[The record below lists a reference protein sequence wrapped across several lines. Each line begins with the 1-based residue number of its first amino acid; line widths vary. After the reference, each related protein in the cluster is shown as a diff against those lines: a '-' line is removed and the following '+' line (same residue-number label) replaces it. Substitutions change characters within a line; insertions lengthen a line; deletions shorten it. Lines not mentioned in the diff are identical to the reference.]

1 MIGSSSWQAGGA
13 TGVGDMHA
21 VLLDAIRLAVGRLFL
36 TAEPTL
42 ARTYAQ
48 LYATKTSRGY
58 RCQNCYHL
66 FGVDLIA
73 DAQRAM
79 RVIEVSTAPSRTA
92 LHSFPIPRIMMAMT
106 MMKMPMMVMTTTTV
120 MVMTMTMM
128 TVMTGE
134 HRAGPHTLT
143 RPVRRR

>member
-92 LHSFPIPRIMMAMT
+92 
-106 MMKMPMMVMTTTTV
+106 TTLISDPTNNDDDDDDEDADD
-120 MVMTMTMM
+120 
-128 TVMTGE
+128 GDDDDDGDGDDDDDDDGDD
-134 HRAGPHTLT
+134 R
-143 RPVRRR
+143 

>member
-21 VLLDAIRLAVGRLFL
+21 VLLDSIRLAVGRLFL

-92 LHSFPIPRIMMAMT
+92 
-106 MMKMPMMVMTTTTV
+106 TTLISDPTNNDDDDDDEDADD
-120 MVMTMTMM
+120 
-128 TVMTGE
+128 GDDDDDGDGDDDDDDDGDD
-134 HRAGPHTLT
+134 R
-143 RPVRRR
+143 